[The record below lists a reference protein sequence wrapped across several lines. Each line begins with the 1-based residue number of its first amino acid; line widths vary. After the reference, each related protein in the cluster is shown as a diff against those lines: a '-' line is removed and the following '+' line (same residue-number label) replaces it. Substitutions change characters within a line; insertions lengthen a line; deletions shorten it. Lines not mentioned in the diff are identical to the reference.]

1 MSFRSSRLLRLALAF
16 NLAFSTLCGLSVL
29 VLGPAAVGAALGPFP
44 GWFMAG
50 LGIGLLGFAA
60 LIGFALWRLR
70 VGLALL
76 ISGLDVLW
84 VIGTLPMAI
93 VPGFLTSQGQLVVA
107 GVAAVVGLACILQL
121 AGIRALLRDPKGA
134 PNTFKHCVRLTSGA
148 DPDTLWPVIRDLG
161 SIARYGTG
169 LKSSRLE
176 GAEEPAP
183 GAVRVC
189 TNHNDQSWAEEV
201 VSLDDA
207 TRSFVLRFRAEAED
221 FPFPFA
227 AMTGGWS
234 VSPAPEGSVVDIWWT
249 VRPKH
254 RHLGWLLLAVATIP
268 LDRDIRHLVAAM
280 EAGGAS
286 TSRTA
291 AVSLPAFA
299 YC

>member
-1 MSFRSSRLLRLALAF
+1 MSLRSSRLLSLALSF
-16 NLAFSTLCGLSVL
+16 NLAFSTLCGLAILAV
-29 VLGPAAVGAALGPFP
+29 GPASTGAVLGPFP

-50 LGIGLLGFAA
+50 LGVGLLGFAT

-70 VGLALL
+70 VGMALL
-76 ISGLDVLW
+76 ISGMDVLW
-84 VIGTLPMAI
+84 VIATLPMAFI
-93 VPGFLTSQGQLVVA
+93 PGFLTAEGQLVVA
-107 GVAAVVGLACILQL
+107 GVAAVVGLAGILQL
-121 AGIRALLRDPKGA
+121 AGIRTMLRDPGGS
-134 PNTFKHCVRLTSGA
+134 PNTFKHCVRLTSRA
-148 DPDTLWPVIRDLG
+148 KPDTLWPVIRDLG

-189 TNHNDQSWAEEV
+189 TNHSNQSWAEEV
-201 VSLDDA
+201 ISLDDA

-227 AMTGGWS
+227 AMSGGWS
-234 VSPAPEGSVVDIWWT
+234 VNPAHDGSLVDIWWT
-249 VRPKH
+249 VRPKQ
-254 RHLGWLLLAVATIP
+254 RYLGWLLLAVATIP

-286 TSRTA
+286 RSRA
-291 AVSLPAFA
+291 ATPSLPALA

>member
-1 MSFRSSRLLRLALAF
+1 MTPRSSRLLRLALSF
-16 NLAFSTLCGLSVL
+16 NLAFSTLCGLAMLAV
-29 VLGPAAVGAALGPFP
+29 GPAATGAALGPFP
-44 GWFMAG
+44 DWFMVG

-76 ISGLDVLW
+76 ISAMDVLW
-84 VIGTLPMAI
+84 VITTLPMAMF
-93 VPGFLTSQGQLVVA
+93 PGFLTSQGQLVVT
-107 GVAAVVGLACILQL
+107 GVAAVVVLAATLQL
-121 AGIRALLRDPKGA
+121 AGIRAMLRDPEGA

-148 DPDTLWPVIRDLG
+148 EPDTLWQVIRDLG

-176 GAEEPAP
+176 GAEEPGP
-183 GAVRVC
+183 GAVRGC

-207 TRSFVLRFRAEAED
+207 ERSFVLRFRAEAED

-227 AMTGGWS
+227 AMSGGWS
-234 VSPAPEGSVVDIWWT
+234 VSPARGGSVVDVWWT
-249 VRPKH
+249 VRPKQ
-254 RHLGWLLLAVATIP
+254 RYVGWLLLAVATIP
-268 LDRDIRHLVAAM
+268 LDRDIRQLVAAM
-280 EAGGAS
+280 AAGGAS
-286 TSRTA
+286 SSRPA
-291 AVSLPAFA
+291 GASLPALA